1 MNELEELKT
10 IQLMLSFVVVIVILA
25 VAVTIGRYLG

>member
-10 IQLMLSFVVVIVILA
+10 VRIIINFVVVIAILA
-25 VAVTIGRYLG
+25 VAVTVGRYLG

>member
-10 IQLMLSFVVVIVILA
+10 TQLLLNFVVVIAILA
-25 VAVTIGRYLG
+25 VAVTVGRYLG

>member
-10 IQLMLSFVVVIVILA
+10 TQLMLSFVVVMAILA
-25 VAVTIGRYLG
+25 AAVTIGRYLG

>member
-10 IQLMLSFVVVIVILA
+10 VQLIINFVVVIAILA
-25 VAVTIGRYLG
+25 IAVTVGRYLG